1 MPGWLWVGVEVAGR
15 CVASN
20 TMKLAIR
27 SPGNQQIDPFLP
39 PSILRM
45 ELMSGVEFAILLILQ
60 VASRPCVLCY

>member
-20 TMKLAIR
+20 TMELATR
-27 SPGNQQIDPFLP
+27 YSRNQQIGAFSP

-45 ELMSGVEFAILLILQ
+45 ELMSGVVFAILPICR
-60 VASRPCVLCY
+60 SRVVLVC